1 MRKRSILCGL
11 ILVAAIATV
20 QGMSIADQEENA
32 IHFYLGRIYQ
42 KLERHKHYPEVAE
55 QRGLSGRVV
64 LRFTVLSDGKV
75 IDLQIRV
82 IGDISFGEAT
92 LQALKQVGQL
102 PPFPNEIR
110 RRALMVE
117 VPIVYRA
124 GRTSDELIQ
133 EFWSRYAVEAGVDPL
148 PWIPNPF
155 GRMNPQCHEP
165 VPHTRLSFATKMV
178 ESVRSRRSATELARD
193 FECCAET
200 IRKWVRQVAS
210 LL

>member
-133 EFWSRYAVEAGVDPL
+133 EFL
-148 PWIPNPF
+148 
-155 GRMNPQCHEP
+155 
-165 VPHTRLSFATKMV
+165 
-178 ESVRSRRSATELARD
+178 ESLRR
-193 FECCAET
+193 
-200 IRKWVRQVAS
+200 
-210 LL
+210 